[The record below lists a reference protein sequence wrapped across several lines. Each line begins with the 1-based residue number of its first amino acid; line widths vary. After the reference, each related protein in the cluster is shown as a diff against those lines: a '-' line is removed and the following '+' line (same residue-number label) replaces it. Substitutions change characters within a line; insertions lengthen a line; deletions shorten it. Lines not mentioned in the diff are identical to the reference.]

1 MTGIA
6 GILANLSTAA
16 IVGLSPQYPTSYQ
29 LDVKLDATAHRI
41 TGDERIEFLNPTS
54 DTLDQVCLHLY
65 PNAFKDTASVFCR
78 ENAAVRADV
87 AAGNTSELKV
97 TDIAIDGQA
106 LDSGSA
112 NLTGTLL
119 YLRLPARLPPQ
130 QTIVITLK
138 FDLKIPRATQRI
150 GYNNLGN
157 YLLSHWHPILCGY
170 QKGVLQD
177 FEYHYN
183 SEFFSNFSSYDLK
196 LDIPSDFKI
205 GSTGE
210 PAEISRDS
218 SRAVWQVHA
227 DSVIDFAFACGPAF
241 QVTDVDTMSI
251 HLRYMLEKRHDKYL
265 KTTDDMT
272 RYSLAYDSKMFYNY
286 PYKSFTLVDFECGS
300 TGMELPGMVVISFPG
315 ARSLTL
321 GKKILITAIAHELTH
336 EWFYAT
342 IATNEAYEPFLDEG
356 ITSYVTD
363 RLLESGGDT
372 LTQMSFFGYEF
383 KYSEFERLAALISK
397 ANYPIDLKSWDYPD
411 EMSYGMSVYSRS
423 TLVLDALENLLGRAR
438 MDSALSFYANEYRF
452 RHPDIYD
459 FKNAISERGGIN
471 LDRFYDQFISGTAR
485 VDYGIISLSYK
496 AISGSEGKFD
506 VDITVERR
514 LDGILPQKISLFC
527 DDGSRIDTLWNGEAR
542 TTVFKF
548 PTSSKP
554 KYAELNA
561 GNAYSID
568 ENIANNTLYFL
579 SLGSRLL
586 SFEWDTVFMVE
597 FFLSF
602 IL

>member
-1 MTGIA
+1 MTGIS

-16 IVGLSPQYPTSYQ
+16 IVGLSPQYPLSYL
-29 LDVKLDATAHRI
+29 LDVKLDATEHRI

-97 TDIAIDGQA
+97 TDIVIDGQTI
-106 LDSGSA
+106 DSSST

-119 YLRLPARLPPQ
+119 YLKLPARLPPQ
-130 QTIVITLK
+130 KTIVITLK
-138 FDLKIPRATQRI
+138 FDLEIPRATQRI

-157 YLLSHWHPILCGY
+157 FFLSHWHPILCGY

-177 FEYHYN
+177 FEYHSN
-183 SEFFSNFSSYDLK
+183 SEFFSNFSSYDVK

-210 PAEISRDS
+210 LTEISRDS
-218 SRAVWQVHA
+218 SRAVWQARA

-241 QVTDVDTMSI
+241 EVTDVDTMGI

-272 RYSLAYDSKMFYNY
+272 RYTLAYNSKMFYPY

-315 ARSLTL
+315 PRSLSV
-321 GKKILITAIAHELTH
+321 GKKILIIAIAHELTH

-342 IATNEAYEPFLDEG
+342 VATNEAFEPFLDEG
-356 ITSYVTD
+356 ITSYNTD
-363 RLLESGGDT
+363 RVLESGGDT
-372 LTQMSFFGYEF
+372 LVQISVFGYEF
-383 KYSEFERLAALISK
+383 KYSDFERLAALMSK
-397 ANYPIDLKSWDYPD
+397 ADYPVDLKSWDYPD
-411 EMSYGMSVYSRS
+411 EMSYGIGVYSRS
-423 TLVLDALENLLGRAR
+423 TLVLDALENLLGRAH
-438 MDSALSFYANEYRF
+438 MDSVLSSYANEYRF
-452 RHPDIYD
+452 RHPDMAD
-459 FKNAISERGGIN
+459 FKRAIMWTGGIDF
-471 LDRFYDQFISGTAR
+471 DRFYGQFISGTSR

-496 AISGSEGKFD
+496 AVSGSEGKYN

-514 LDGILPQKISLFC
+514 LDGILPQTISLFC

-542 TTVFKF
+542 TTSFKF
-548 PTSSKP
+548 QTSSKP

-561 GNAYSID
+561 GNAYAID
-568 ENIANNTLYFL
+568 ENIANNTLYFR

-586 SFEWDTVFMVE
+586 SFEWDTVFLVE
-597 FFLSF
+597 FLLSF